1 MSSVRSE
8 VVVEAPADR
17 AFRVFTEKMETW
29 WPATHHIAKV
39 PFKNI
44 IVERRAN
51 GRWAEI
57 GTDGSECNW
66 GRVLVWDPP
75 KRLVFAWQLTASW
88 QFDEN
93 FVTEVEINFTPME
106 AGKTRVALEHRNL
119 ERFGE
124 NAEAFAKSISSDG
137 GWPLILNSF
146 AAAAAGRNQAV
157 AAASKES

>member
-1 MSSVRSE
+1 MSSIRSE

-29 WPATHHIAKV
+29 WPASHHIGKV
-39 PFKNI
+39 PFKT
-44 IVERRAN
+44 IVLDRRAN

-57 GTDGSECNW
+57 GDDGSECDW

-75 KRLVFAWQLTASW
+75 KRVVLGWQLTAEW
-88 QFDEN
+88 QYDAN
-93 FVTEVEINFTPME
+93 FVTEVEINFTPMD
-106 AGKTRVALEHRNL
+106 AGKTRVELEHRNL
-119 ERFGE
+119 ERFGK
-124 NAEAFAKSISSDG
+124 NAEAFAKSISSEG

-146 AAAAAGRNQAV
+146 AAIAAERNPVA

>member
-8 VVVEAPADR
+8 VVVEAPAER

-39 PFKNI
+39 PLKNI
-44 IVERRAN
+44 VVERRAN

-75 KRLVFAWQLTASW
+75 KRLVLAWQLTANW
-88 QFDEN
+88 QYDEN
-93 FVTEVEINFTPME
+93 FMTEVEINFTPVD

-119 ERFGE
+119 ERYGKE
-124 NAEAFAKSISSDG
+124 MEAVAKSIGSDG
-137 GWPLILNSF
+137 GWPLILRQF
-146 AAAAAGRNQAV
+146 AEATAQVKAAV
-157 AAASKES
+157 

>member
-29 WPATHHIAKV
+29 WPASHHIGKV
-39 PFKNI
+39 PFRT
-44 IVERRAN
+44 IVLDRRAN

-57 GTDGSECNW
+57 GDDGSECDW

-75 KRLVFAWQLTASW
+75 KRVVLGWQLTADW
-88 QFDEN
+88 HYDAN
-93 FVTEVEINFTPME
+93 FVTEVEINFTPMD

-119 ERFGE
+119 ERFGK
-124 NAEAFAKSISSDG
+124 NAEAFAKSISSEG

-146 AAAAAGRNQAV
+146 AAIAAERNPV
-157 AAASKES
+157 TAAASKVS